1 MPRSAPEE
9 LPVPEF
15 YRTENASRWE
25 FAPDAGALAARAGA
39 WRCEHA
45 LAPAA
50 ADDFRLHLLLVDL
63 QRDFCLPAGSLY
75 VGGRSGRGA
84 LEDVDRVARF
94 VYRNLHRITEISVTL
109 DTHVPFQ
116 IFFPEFWVDASG
128 APLSA
133 HREVSAAQVR
143 AGEARPDPELAAWLA
158 PDGDRS
164 WLARQ
169 ALAYCEALE
178 AAGRYRLYLWPPHCL
193 AGGDG
198 HALAGV
204 VQEARL
210 FHAWARRAPGRVVP
224 KGWAPLTEN
233 YSALAPEV
241 LLAFDGRPLGRRNR
255 DLLRRLLAADAV
267 VVAGEAASHC
277 VRSTLD
283 DLLGEAA
290 ALDPALARRIWIL
303 EDCMSAV
310 AVPDPH
316 RPGEY
321 LFDFT
326 AEAERALERFA
337 AAGAR
342 LLRSTDP
349 LPAVRG

>member
-116 IFFPEFWVDASG
+116 IFFTSRLRYVFFAISQSRLQRRTRGATALESLDERPGAS
-128 APLSA
+128 L
-133 HREVSAAQVR
+133 R
-143 AGEARPDPELAAWLA
+143 ARLVLAASRAIDLPQGGSPA
-158 PDGDRS
+158 ASR
-164 WLARQ
+164 
-169 ALAYCEALE
+169 LE
-178 AAGRYRLYLWPPHCL
+178 
-193 AGGDG
+193 
-198 HALAGV
+198 
-204 VQEARL
+204 
-210 FHAWARRAPGRVVP
+210 
-224 KGWAPLTEN
+224 
-233 YSALAPEV
+233 SAL
-241 LLAFDGRPLGRRNR
+241 
-255 DLLRRLLAADAV
+255 
-267 VVAGEAASHC
+267 
-277 VRSTLD
+277 T
-283 DLLGEAA
+283 
-290 ALDPALARRIWIL
+290 
-303 EDCMSAV
+303 
-310 AVPDPH
+310 
-316 RPGEY
+316 
-321 LFDFT
+321 
-326 AEAERALERFA
+326 
-337 AAGAR
+337 
-342 LLRSTDP
+342 
-349 LPAVRG
+349 